1 MAAASACG
9 GDGAGNTALTEPA
22 ASAAPAPSTTSDS
35 SVPATEVSTTTVP
48 ATIAPTTAAPTTTAP
63 GPGPEPTAALVEVA
77 RADQPVD
84 LAVRPGDPALYV
96 VERAGR
102 VRPLRDGELGPPVLD
117 MTALTRAGGERGLL
131 GLAFSPDGSLAYVNY
146 TDRAGDT
153 VVAEHPVGADG
164 TFGTARV
171 LLTIAQPYAN
181 HNGGGMATGPD
192 GLLYIGTGDGGS
204 QGDPQRRALDVRQLL
219 GKMLRIDP
227 TPSATAAY
235 TIPADNPFLAVAGA
249 RPELWSL
256 GLRNPWRFSFDRDT
270 GDLWIADVGASAVE
284 EVDVAW
290 ADEGGGGGL
299 SFGWSAFE
307 GDERRNTD
315 MPAEGHTPPFYTYPH
330 GDLGCSISG
339 GARYRG
345 TALAALGG
353 WYVFSDYCS
362 TLVRA
367 LEVQPDRTL
376 GRVVTL
382 AQAGGQVS
390 AVREGTGG
398 ELYVL
403 RLDGPILQVVP
414 AG

>member
-9 GDGAGNTALTEPA
+9 GDDAAPAPTEPA
-22 ASAAPAPSTTSDS
+22 VSATAAPSTTSDS
-35 SVPATEVSTTTVP
+35 TVP
-48 ATIAPTTAAPTTTAP
+48 ATDASTTIAPATSAPATATATTTAP

-77 RADQPVD
+77 RADEPVD

-96 VERAGR
+96 VERAGL
-102 VRPLRDGELGPPVLD
+102 VRPLRDGTLGAPVLD

-131 GLAFSPDGSLAYVNY
+131 GLAFSLDGSQAYVDY

-153 VVAEHPVGADG
+153 VVAEHPVAADG
-164 TFGTARV
+164 TFGAARV
-171 LLTIAQPYAN
+171 LLTIDQPYPN
-181 HNGGGMATGPD
+181 HNGGGLATGPD

-204 QGDPQRRALDVRQLL
+204 QGDPERRALDVRQLL

-227 TPSATAAY
+227 TPSATGPY
-235 TIPADNPFLAVAGA
+235 TIPADNPFLAVADA

-256 GLRNPWRFSFDRDT
+256 GLRNPWRFSFDRQT
-270 GDLWIADVGASAVE
+270 GDLWIADVGGSAIE

-290 ADEGGGGGL
+290 ADQGGGGGL

-307 GDERRNTD
+307 GDERRNAD
-315 MPAEGHTPPFYTYPH
+315 MPAEGHTPPWYTYAH
-330 GDLGCSISG
+330 GELGCSISG

-345 TALAALGG
+345 SEVPALGG

-382 AQAGGQVS
+382 GEAGGEVS
-390 AVREGTGG
+390 AVREGADG